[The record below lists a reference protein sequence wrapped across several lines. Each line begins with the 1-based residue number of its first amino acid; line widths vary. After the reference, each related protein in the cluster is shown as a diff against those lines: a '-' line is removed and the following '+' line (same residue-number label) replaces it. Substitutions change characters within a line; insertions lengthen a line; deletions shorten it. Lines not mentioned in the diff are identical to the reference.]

1 MLTLIPLYQI
11 AALTGTTGA
20 CSANAVLFTRRPRVR
35 R

>member
-11 AALTGTTGA
+11 AALTAGTGA
-20 CSANAVLFTRRPRVR
+20 CSANAVVFPRRPVR